1 MVDKKKTP
9 LPGESRFAP
18 MQAELADWFDLSAND
33 EVTRLDQRA
42 FGEQAMD
49 VRKVGGRPESSV
61 SIDLSTTRAT
71 TDGRITETDTF
82 DSTALYEYG
91 NVSDSGPFANR
102 RLQWT
107 IKNRSNT
114 DYTQANNS
122 AYQAHIN
129 YVIRRMTVLEKLRR
143 DVPLDGAVDAE
154 GPETEL
160 AREFNLDR
168 REEVGLPMDVPP
180 YLEPTIEEKVVR
192 ELESE
197 VATVDVDA
205 TGAADRV
212 GIASESQ
219 LRDRGVVVYATGL
232 KINSQ
237 NYASTDNL
245 KVRFTRSGTNDFYDL
260 ETYGMPGFADEYA
273 ADLHIPFVEQMNVSV
288 WADNP
293 SSNTPSN
300 IDVQVE
306 YAVVERTL
314 LEKALYG
321 LRNEAAD
328 VTLYDTVRQQVQAG
342 VPVDLDPAA
351 IGGAI

>member
-1 MVDKKKTP
+1 MVDKKQTP
-9 LPGESRFAP
+9 LPGDSRFAP
-18 MQAELADWFDLSAND
+18 TQIELADWFDLSANSD
-33 EVTRLDQRA
+33 ETRLDLRQ
-42 FGEQAMD
+42 FGDHAID
-49 VRKVGGRPESSV
+49 VRKVGGRPETNVSV
-61 SIDLSTTRAT
+61 DLSTTRT
-71 TDGRITETDTF
+71 STDGRQTETDTF
-82 DSTALYEYG
+82 DTTALYSFG
-91 NVSDSGPFANR
+91 NVSNSGPFANE

-107 IKNRSNT
+107 VKNRSNT
-114 DYTQANNS
+114 DYTQGGND

-129 YVIRRMTVLEKLRR
+129 YVVRRMSALEKMRR

-168 REEVGLPMDVPP
+168 REEVGLPVDVPA
-180 YLEPTIEEKVVR
+180 YLEPGIDEKVVR

-212 GIASESQ
+212 AIASESQ

-237 NYASTDNL
+237 DYASTDNL
-245 KVRFTRSGTNDFYDL
+245 KVRFTRSGTDDFYDL
-260 ETYGMPGFADEYA
+260 ETYGMPGFAAEYA
-273 ADLHIPFVEQMNVSV
+273 ADLHIPFVDQMNVSV
-288 WADNP
+288 WADNNAGNTT
-293 SSNTPSN
+293 SNV
-300 IDVQVE
+300 DVQVE

-321 LRNEAAD
+321 LRNEAED
-328 VTLYDTVRQQVQAG
+328 VTLFDQVQRQVQAG
-342 VPVDLDPAA
+342 VPVNLDPADL
-351 IGGAI
+351 GGAM